1 MLKNPSAN
9 AGGIRDTSL
18 IPGLGRATGEEQ
30 PTPVFLPR
38 ESHGLRS
45 LAAMVCRVAKSQTQ
59 LK

>member
-1 MLKNPSAN
+1 MVKNPSAN

-18 IPGLGRATGEEQ
+18 TSGLGRATGEEQ
-30 PTPVFLPR
+30 PTPVFLPS

-45 LAAMVCRVAKSQTQ
+45 LAATVCRVAKSQTQ